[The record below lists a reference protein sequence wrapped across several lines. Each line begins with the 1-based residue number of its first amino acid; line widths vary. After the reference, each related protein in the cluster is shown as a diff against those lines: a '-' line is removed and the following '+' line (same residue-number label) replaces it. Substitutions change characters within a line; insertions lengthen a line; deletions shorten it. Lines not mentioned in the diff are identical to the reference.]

1 MSYYDMP
8 GAAPEYYAAAG
19 MGRVGPG
26 IDISHYGAPYA
37 QMLGLGETGM
47 LYRYGAGM
55 GQYSGP
61 PSDDPRMVKR
71 YTVVRSTYDVRGLG
85 GNNTAARAANVV
97 LSKARQF
104 FSGNTVRKIGST
116 GWIAGGRV
124 GYEVILANE
133 TRAGEIKE
141 KNFKVGQTAASAMG
155 GNVRFADARTAI
167 PANAFVEAP
176 PEAPAISEE
185 APSATAAEEEAAANG
200 GFFSKKVGGVPVWA
214 VGGVGILLLGG
225 VFWYATR
232 PPARR
237 VSANRRRR
245 KRRRSSRRR
254 R

>member
-8 GAAPEYYAAAG
+8 GAPQEYYAAAG
-19 MGRVGPG
+19 MGRVDPG

-37 QMLGLGETGM
+37 QMLGLGATGM
-47 LYRYGAGM
+47 LYRYGAGL
-55 GQYSGP
+55 GYTGP
-61 PSDDPRMVKR
+61 PAGDPRMVKR

-85 GNNTAARAANVV
+85 GNNTSDRAANTI
-97 LSKARQF
+97 LSKARQL
-104 FSGNTVRKIGST
+104 FSGNTVRKIGTT
-116 GWIAGGRV
+116 GWVSGGRV
-124 GYEVILANE
+124 GYEVILSGE

-141 KNFKVGQTAASAMG
+141 KNFKAGQAAASAMG
-155 GNVRFADARTAI
+155 GNVRFTDARTSI
-167 PANAFVEAP
+167 PANAYVEAP
-176 PEAPAISEE
+176 ADAPPIPEEE
-185 APSATAAEEEAAANG
+185 PSATPEEEVAAANG

-214 VGGVGILLLGG
+214 VGGVSILLLGG
-225 VFWYATR
+225 VFYYATR